1 MSQGRIKQVMGP
13 VVDVEFTAGD
23 LPPVLNALKVSNPTI
38 DDRARFRAQ
47 TQGLRQIGYQF
58 DAKTQ
63 TWSYQA

>member
-1 MSQGRIKQVMGP
+1 MFGDEIYQQIADRQPIKL
-13 VVDVEFTAGD
+13 D
-23 LPPVLNALKVSNPTI
+23 PTI

-47 TQGLRQIGYQF
+47 TQRLRQLGYQF